1 MSSKRDPKLWIE
13 DILLSIQEIEDTLC
27 KINQATFLDNH
38 TLVNAVSFDLLKI
51 SEGVKHLLETDM
63 ELPTHEPWKDIYNL
77 GNRLR
82 HAYFGI
88 DRERIWLV
96 AKQDLP
102 SLKHTCQNML
112 KTLP

>member
-1 MSSKRDPKLWIE
+1 MSSNRNPRLWVE
-13 DILLSIQEIEDTLC
+13 DILVSIQEIEDTLNE
-27 KINQATFLDNH
+27 IELNEFLGNH

-51 SEGVKHLLETDM
+51 SEAVKHLLEANI
-63 ELPTHEPWKDIYNL
+63 ELPSHEPWQDIYNL

-88 DRERIWLV
+88 DQERIWLV

-102 SLKHTCQNML
+102 SLKNTCQNIL
-112 KTLP
+112 QTFS

>member
-1 MSSKRDPKLWIE
+1 M
-13 DILLSIQEIEDTLC
+13 QEIEDTLYD
-27 KINQATFLDNH
+27 IDQPTFLDNH

-63 ELPTHEPWKDIYNL
+63 ELPAHEPWQDIYHL

-88 DRERIWLV
+88 DRERI
-96 AKQDLP
+96 
-102 SLKHTCQNML
+102 
-112 KTLP
+112 

>member
-1 MSSKRDPKLWIE
+1 MSSNRDPKLWIE
-13 DILLSIQEIEDTLC
+13 DILNSIQEIEDTLHHIEEA
-27 KINQATFLDNH
+27 KFLDNH

-51 SEGVKHLLETDM
+51 SEGVKHLMETGI
-63 ELPTHEPWKDIYNL
+63 ELPLHEPWRDIYNL

-102 SLKHTCQNML
+102 SLKRTCQNML
-112 KTLP
+112 KAFP

>member
-13 DILLSIQEIEDTLC
+13 DLLASIQEIEDTL
-27 KINQATFLDNH
+27 NNVELTEFLGNH

-51 SEGVKHLLETDM
+51 SEAVKQLLEADIA
-63 ELPTHEPWKDIYNL
+63 LPSHEPWQDIYNL

-88 DRERIWLV
+88 DQERIWLV

-102 SLKHTCQNML
+102 SLKNTCQNLL
-112 KTLP
+112 KIFP